1 MLRKIKNKASAIFL
15 RRRERVRFKLK
26 KTRSKKC
33 RLSVFVSNSHI
44 YAQAIDDQ
52 NSLTL
57 ASASTIDKELKSL
70 FSKTSNI
77 KAAEIVGK
85 HIALRLLKK
94 GVSEVVFDRGG
105 NLYHGKIK
113 SLADSAREN
122 GLKF

>member
-1 MLRKIKNKASAIFL
+1 MLRKIKNKSSAIFL
-15 RRRERVRFKLK
+15 RRRDRVRFKLK

-44 YAQAIDDQ
+44 YVQAIDDL

-57 ASASTIDKELKSL
+57 ASASTLDKELKPL

-77 KAAEIVGK
+77 EAAKVVGK
-85 HIALRLLKK
+85 HIALRLLKL

>member
-1 MLRKIKNKASAIFL
+1 MLRKIKNKSSAIFL
-15 RRRERVRFKLK
+15 RRRDRVRFKLK

-44 YAQAIDDQ
+44 YVQAIDDL

-57 ASASTIDKELKSL
+57 ASASTVDKELKSL

-77 KAAEIVGK
+77 EAAKVVGK
-85 HIALRLLKK
+85 HIALRLLKL